1 MTWVVQPAW
10 VGALYIPQVPGICP
24 ASGEQDRLW
33 QHKVKSVGKTRL
45 KWKGGKRSCVF
56 LEFPEAPD
64 TGSLFPLFS
73 WATARSGGSC
83 TSPSWRA
90 ALRRALPHSTVSLW
104 KKGNLCLHTEQVPWW
119 SPSSSIYTHG
129 PLSMRG
135 ILAPSTALLPAAF
148 AYRHVSRPHPC
159 PRALA
164 FLAPDSAQSA
174 CFLLMF
180 STPKTAYSFSPQPS
194 PGPPGNAFPAIAL
207 RSSRPFLCG
216 PQACLHLVDSALDFS
231 HLWGWSSTTW
241 WVLQVEGPCSRTDP
255 AN

>member
-73 WATARSGGSC
+73 WATLHGQAGH
-83 TSPSWRA
+83 
-90 ALRRALPHSTVSLW
+90 ALPPAE
-104 KKGNLCLHTEQVPWW
+104 EQ
-119 SPSSSIYTHG
+119 PSG
-129 PLSMRG
+129 EPF
-135 ILAPSTALLPAAF
+135 PTALSLCGRRAAF
-148 AYRHVSRPHPC
+148 ASTLSKCHDEAHRPPSTHMVHFLCEGFSHLPLLSSLQ
-159 PRALA
+159 PSPTAMS
-164 FLAPDSAQSA
+164 LAPTPAPEHWLSWPQTLL
-174 CFLLMF
+174 LLMF

-255 AN
+255 AT